1 MPPSKQFLLFV
12 QTRSSRLPCLSG
24 LYVPASISDPLLLQ
38 PLSGSLPTSSYYQSL
53 GQGILITNR
62 RIFPPFWKHGGHS
75 LGLTGI
81 SFPSRRSRGTC
92 RVPPQAPTTTFLG
105 RASTTPS
112 RVTTEVTAGG
122 YITPPN
128 LGLAKLGTN
137 TPSSSSH
144 SSLFLGGRELGRP
157 RAAVTRTKGVGTNS
171 SHGIIESLKSTFS
184 RLEEY
189 Y

>member
-1 MPPSKQFLLFV
+1 VCPPPIRPSSASAAFEEPVDDFLL
-12 QTRSSRLPCLSG
+12 P
-24 LYVPASISDPLLLQ
+24 VPGPEYLHNKQSQ
-38 PLSGSLPTSSYYQSL
+38 SLPLFGKQSFHSSSLTS
-53 GQGILITNR
+53 
-62 RIFPPFWKHGGHS
+62 
-75 LGLTGI
+75 I
-81 SFPSRRSRGTC
+81 SFPSRRSQGTC
-92 RVPPQAPTTTFLG
+92 RVPPRAPTTTFLG

-144 SSLFLGGRELGRP
+144 SSLFLGGREPGRP

-184 RLEEY
+184 D
-189 Y
+189 